1 MDPGLFYL
9 FLIILVP
16 KLNFVLST
24 VVTYQNLNCSQLVKW
39 QTHEK
44 KNKYFLTRAGLNVS
58 YKL

>member
-44 KNKYFLTRAGLNVS
+44 KKTNIFLLE
-58 YKL
+58 LD